1 MPQSS
6 AHGRQLQ
13 TIVSDVA
20 ALNAALADPSI
31 GHIYLAAGTYSLTSQ
46 LSISRD
52 VTVEAA
58 QTGAVVL
65 DGQDSTRVLYISSGT
80 VELIGL
86 NIARGYVPAPVSI
99 PYYLGPA

>member
-1 MPQSS
+1 M
-6 AHGRQLQ
+6 
-13 TIVSDVA
+13 SDVA
-20 ALNAALADPSI
+20 GLSAALADPSI
-31 GHIYLAAGTYSLTSQ
+31 SHIVLAAGTYSLTSQ

-52 VTVEAA
+52 VTLEAA

-86 NIARGYVPAPVSI
+86 NIARGYAPIYVSI
-99 PYYLGPA
+99 PYYPAPPEAHWQTEDNARL